1 MAGTFGRV
9 IQDKELQKI
18 GVLNELLGVGLATA
32 IGFCY
37 GVIITSFTDRYG
49 DGDWPTYEMTSR
61 YNFIYC
67 IMKIK
72 AYSSKSLFYC
82 IIYEEAIFA
91 SILFIAEVKL
101 EPYGSVV

>member
-61 YNFIYC
+61 YNFNLKLILLYLYFTVLF
-67 IMKIK
+67 MKRQ
-72 AYSSKSLFYC
+72 SLYRFY
-82 IIYEEAIFA
+82 
-91 SILFIAEVKL
+91 LL
-101 EPYGSVV
+101 

>member
-61 YNFIYC
+61 YNFNLKLILLYLYFTVLF
-67 IMKIK
+67 MKRQ
-72 AYSSKSLFYC
+72 SLHRFY
-82 IIYEEAIFA
+82 
-91 SILFIAEVKL
+91 LL
-101 EPYGSVV
+101 